1 VKHSADLS
9 QKHAASWI
17 ADCACPAAV
26 AARGQVLDITEEPSA
41 APAESPPRLRAPEAD
56 RDQPAPAE
64 PAPAARPRQNASNR
78 RNDDRDQESAPAAET
93 LCLDA
98 DGTVRP
104 MREVL
109 DERKRNEQTL
119 PKAEREAAYRERAWM
134 IALLQACTCGYP
146 RQRAET
152 ESEHATWCIAHRW
165 HSNAAEAAR
174 RTR

>member
-1 VKHSADLS
+1 M
-9 QKHAASWI
+9 
-17 ADCACPAAV
+17 
-26 AARGQVLDITEEPSA
+26 T
-41 APAESPPRLRAPEAD
+41 
-56 RDQPAPAE
+56 
-64 PAPAARPRQNASNR
+64 
-78 RNDDRDQESAPAAET
+78 DDPKPT
-93 LCLDA
+93 LCLA
-98 DGTVRP
+98 SDGTARP

-109 DERKRNEQTL
+109 DERRRNEQTL

-174 RTR
+174 RNQG